1 MVARNG
7 VGGGGDVMEG
17 WQALARVLS
26 QPPAELQQLTQLD
39 VSGNALGAA
48 GLAVL
53 AAGVARS
60 HSLRVLSL
68 DDNPL
73 VGPLSLDDNPPLVG
87 PRGEEEALA
96 GLEALAA
103 ALELNTSV
111 QALSVRGCGLGAA
124 SVPVLVRALRGA
136 ALVGPSRTTA
146 VGKLLCGNRPRLC
159 HCRFRIGD
167 IRLFRAQ
174 IANVSPVEAP
184 PVKTGSTTDS
194 HQPRRGL
201 SKPLLQGAPRLTRF
215 GSSHHPVH
223 TPLRR
228 W

>member
-1 MVARNG
+1 
-7 VGGGGDVMEG
+7 MEG

-26 QPPAELQQLTQLD
+26 QPPAELQQLTQLDVSGQQLTQLD

-68 DDNPL
+68 DDN
-73 VGPLSLDDNPPLVG
+73 PLVG

-174 IANVSPVEAP
+174 IAKVSPVEAP
-184 PVKTGSTTDS
+184 PVKTGSTTAS